1 MLILRDVLLQRN
13 RTMCTYKDIELVE
26 LPNGKTV
33 KEANEAMRREI
44 DKIYLEA

>member
-26 LPNGKTV
+26 LPKRQDRQRGLRSD
-33 KEANEAMRREI
+33 APR
-44 DKIYLEA
+44 D

>member
-1 MLILRDVLLQRN
+1 
-13 RTMCTYKDIELVE
+13 MCTYREIENIE

-44 DKIYLEA
+44 DSIYLEA